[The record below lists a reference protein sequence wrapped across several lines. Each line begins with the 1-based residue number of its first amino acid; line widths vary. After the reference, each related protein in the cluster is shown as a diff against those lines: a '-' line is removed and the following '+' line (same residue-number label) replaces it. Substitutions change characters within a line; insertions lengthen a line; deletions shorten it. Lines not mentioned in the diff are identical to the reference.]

1 MAELIHSTAIIDSH
15 AQLGHDVSVGPFAII
30 EAGVKIGNGS
40 AIASHAVIK
49 KDTRLGEDVN
59 VGHFSVVGGDPQQL
73 SFVASTASFTEIG
86 DRTRLGEGVTIHR
99 SMYENGTTTV
109 GRDCFL
115 MGYSHVAH
123 DCKVADHVILANGA
137 LLGGHV
143 MVGEHVF
150 VGGGAGLHQFTRV
163 GEGAII
169 GGLAEVSADVPPQ
182 ITVSG
187 RNRACGLNLIGL
199 HRRQT
204 SQEEIRELK
213 NYYRAILMKKGNP
226 AHHAKEILDL
236 SDPPKTHHGL
246 CFVKFFL
253 EGDRGFVRSRSSR
266 KGFS

>member
-1 MAELIHSTAIIDSH
+1 MVESIHSTAIIDSH
-15 AQLGHDVSVGPFAII
+15 AQLGDDVSVGPYAIV
-30 EAGVKIGNGS
+30 EPGVTIGNGS
-40 AIASHAVIK
+40 VIASHAVIK
-49 KDTRLGEDVN
+49 KDTHLGKDVN

-73 SFVASTASFTEIG
+73 SFDSSIPSSTEVG
-86 DRTRLGEGVTIHR
+86 DGTRLGEGVTVHR
-99 SMYENGTTTV
+99 SMYEDGTTIV

-123 DCKVADHVILANGA
+123 DCKVGDHALLANGA

-143 MVGEHVF
+143 TVGEHVF

-163 GEGAII
+163 GNGAMI

-199 HRRQT
+199 QRRQV

-213 NYYRAILMKKGNP
+213 DCYRAILMKKGNP
-226 AHHAKEILDL
+226 ALHAKEMLDH
-236 SDPPKTHHGL
+236 SDSPKTSLGL
-246 CFVKFFL
+246 SFVKFFL

-266 KGFS
+266 KSSF